1 MPRTFLSKN
10 RYFSKTAEDLSER
23 WRLSIYQAALTL
35 KATTQNLTRSAIMP
49 LTQRYRAYR
58 IFDVRRIHGTKS
70 TDTKDARYQSI
81 HDKKYCQVF
90 GNKKFF
96 VKSYPIKKKYDF
108 RLGLYKFV
116 KDYRAPNKMNYNGA
130 QERIRKREQTQH
142 RTTGRPRGKR

>member
-10 RYFSKTAEDLSER
+10 RYFSTKAEYLSEK
-23 WRLSIYQAALTL
+23 WGLSIYQAALTI

-81 HDKKYCQVF
+81 NDEKYCQVF
-90 GNKKFF
+90 GNKTIF
-96 VKSYPIKKKYDF
+96 V
-108 RLGLYKFV
+108 
-116 KDYRAPNKMNYNGA
+116 
-130 QERIRKREQTQH
+130 
-142 RTTGRPRGKR
+142 